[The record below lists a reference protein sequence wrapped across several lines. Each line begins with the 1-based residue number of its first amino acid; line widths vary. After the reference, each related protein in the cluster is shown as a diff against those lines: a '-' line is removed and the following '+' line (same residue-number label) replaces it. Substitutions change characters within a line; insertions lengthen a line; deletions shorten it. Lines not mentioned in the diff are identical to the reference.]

1 MNFHGTVENSRTSRS
16 SPVQI
21 PGTTW
26 DKDNF
31 REFGSLA
38 ALKTD
43 GTLWIWGRNY
53 AGALAQNSPQPSERS
68 SPVQV
73 GTDTDWKAVGNAG
86 YTAFALR
93 G

>member
-21 PGTTW
+21 AGTTW

-31 REFGSLA
+31 CEFGSLS

-43 GTLWIWGRNY
+43 GTLWTWGRNY
-53 AGALAQNSPQPSERS
+53 AGALAHNSPQPSERS
-68 SPVQV
+68 SPTQV
-73 GTDTDWKAVGNAG
+73 GTDTNWKAVGNAG
-86 YTAFALR
+86 YTIFALR